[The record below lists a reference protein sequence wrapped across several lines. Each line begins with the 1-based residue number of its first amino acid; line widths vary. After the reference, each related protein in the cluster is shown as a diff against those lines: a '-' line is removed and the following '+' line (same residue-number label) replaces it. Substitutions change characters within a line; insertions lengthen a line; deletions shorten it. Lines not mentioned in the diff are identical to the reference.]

1 MGTSLT
7 QGDHEGRVEQ
17 TQICPVRVIHYSP
30 GKETLAG
37 QAQSEDTQKQLNR
50 INKSDKFQADGIV
63 PGQRQQHVLLSHILH
78 ILQQWSVGVVHN
90 QATVLKT

>member
-1 MGTSLT
+1 MQTGCGRKRKTDQVKAYLKSVTILENNLKCMGTSLT

-37 QAQSEDTQKQLNR
+37 RAQSEDTQKQLNR
-50 INKSDKFQADGIV
+50 INKSDKC
-63 PGQRQQHVLLSHILH
+63 
-78 ILQQWSVGVVHN
+78 
-90 QATVLKT
+90 